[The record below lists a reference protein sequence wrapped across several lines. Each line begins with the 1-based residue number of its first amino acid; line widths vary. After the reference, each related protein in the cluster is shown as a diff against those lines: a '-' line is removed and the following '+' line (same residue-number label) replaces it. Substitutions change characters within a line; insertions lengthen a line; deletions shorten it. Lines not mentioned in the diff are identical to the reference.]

1 MGSYGVGFALNEGVI
16 AEASRAKRN
25 GIVFNNV
32 SKNLPTVSN
41 LIKKLTKEKVRIY
54 IKSKLPLGCGFGLS
68 GASALAAAYAANDL
82 LGLKKSKKELA
93 IMAHTAEVENNTG
106 LGDVVNQF
114 YGGFCIKLKPSSYFV
129 VNKIDSDNTAVYCR
143 HFSKISTKS
152 VITDPEIKVKIN
164 NAADDSMNEIQQ
176 LLKNNK
182 TLKFKS
188 IIKISKGFALNSGL
202 LKDKKTI
209 ETIKSI

>member
-114 YGGFCIKLKPSSYFV
+114 YGGFCLKLKPCSYFF
-129 VNKIDSDNTAVYCR
+129 D
-143 HFSKISTKS
+143 
-152 VITDPEIKVKIN
+152 
-164 NAADDSMNEIQQ
+164 
-176 LLKNNK
+176 NK

-209 ETIKSI
+209 ETIKSIEKNNGNASMIMLGT